1 MQNVSAVHADVNGI
15 PYEEVTGWLQT
26 KADRGEIPQVT
37 AKLRITALNQLVTI
51 LGPEEPRD
59 AEWLLGNIEDLGRR
73 WATKTQGNPETA
85 RTYAGRARS
94 ALSDYIAWKR
104 DPLKF
109 RFKSKEASPER
120 ARKSKEKP
128 KAGSAP
134 VEAAAQSPVSLAAG
148 GATVSTAQTLKSPGA
163 MMGTAGGFSEAR
175 RTFPLGPNREP
186 FPFELPSDGLTVHDV
201 KRIACHLLTLAS
213 DFDPS
218 MPSHAQ
224 IFAIIN
230 QRGE

>member
-1 MQNVSAVHADVNGI
+1 MQNVSAIHADVNGT
-15 PYEEVTGWLQT
+15 PYEEVTGWHQA

-37 AKLRITALNQLVTI
+37 VKLRITALNQLLTV
-51 LGPEEPRD
+51 LGQDEPRN
-59 AEWLLGNIEDLGRR
+59 AEWLLENIEDIGRR

-85 RTYAGRARS
+85 RTYTGRAKS
-94 ALSDYIAWKR
+94 ALFDYLAWKQ
-104 DPLKF
+104 DPMKF
-109 RFKSKEASPER
+109 RFRAKETSSERSKKA
-120 ARKSKEKP
+120 KDKP
-128 KAGSAP
+128 KAKSTP
-134 VEAAAQSPVSLAAG
+134 VEAATHPPASLATG
-148 GATVSTAQTLKSPGA
+148 GATASTAQTLKSPGA

-201 KRIACHLLTLAS
+201 KRIACHLLTLAN

-224 IFAIIN
+224 MFAIIN
-230 QRGE
+230 QRGD